1 MKMKEL
7 IANQLENLGVKKG
20 DCLLVHSS
28 FKSLG
33 KGITA
38 NDVIEG
44 LITAVGE
51 KGTLILPALSYS
63 NVTEESPFFDIKNTP
78 ACIGY
83 LPNFFLSR
91 EGTVRSMHP
100 THSCTAYGHLA
111 REFTKNHYLDRTP
124 VGKNSPFYILKE
136 QGGKILFLGCTTHPN
151 TSMHGVE
158 ELTEPDYLYGDYLEY
173 TLTDYDGKSYN
184 ATYRTHGF
192 ANTVQ
197 RYDRVEGLLNQYE
210 MSKGKVLEANCTLM
224 SSPAVWQK
232 AKEAMEKAPLYF
244 VDKT

>member
-1 MKMKEL
+1 MKEL

-91 EGTVRSMHP
+91 EGQSAQCTPPTPAQLTVIWQGSLQK
-100 THSCTAYGHLA
+100 TIILTALRWA
-111 REFTKNHYLDRTP
+111 KTPRFTY
-124 VGKNSPFYILKE
+124 
-136 QGGKILFLGCTTHPN
+136 
-151 TSMHGVE
+151 
-158 ELTEPDYLYGDYLEY
+158 
-173 TLTDYDGKSYN
+173 
-184 ATYRTHGF
+184 
-192 ANTVQ
+192 
-197 RYDRVEGLLNQYE
+197 
-210 MSKGKVLEANCTLM
+210 
-224 SSPAVWQK
+224 
-232 AKEAMEKAPLYF
+232 
-244 VDKT
+244 